1 MFSLTEV
8 GAPDLPFFIGDF
20 MAAFMVALFDDK
32 KQSCANVMHSGVYF
46 AQVVTKELILYI
58 YTGLPVCY

>member
-1 MFSLTEV
+1 MFSLNEV

-32 KQSCANVMHSGVYF
+32 NQACANVTVKVNL
-46 AQVVTKELILYI
+46 VVKVKPA
-58 YTGLPVCY
+58 G

>member
-32 KQSCANVMHSGVYF
+32 KQACANVRC
-46 AQVVTKELILYI
+46 IL
-58 YTGLPVCY
+58 VCILHK